1 MVSEKLVRFIAG
13 VTALSWA
20 GLHLVVGYQT
30 AVLASQVVG
39 NASLIFAIFSEYF
52 GFNAALYIFA
62 AYEIITFTRRLLL
75 PFFLLFLWN
84 TILLIVTRLIPLPI
98 IGGPLPV
105 IPPVFPALLF
115 DGILLITNSILLVRR
130 SVEQ

>member
-1 MVSEKLVRFIAG
+1 MVSEKVVRFIAG
-13 VTALSWA
+13 IIALSWA
-20 GLHLVVGYQT
+20 GLHLFVGYQV
-30 AVLASQVVG
+30 AVAASHVVG
-39 NASLIFAIFSEYF
+39 HAALILAIITEYF

-84 TILLIVTRLIPLPI
+84 TILLIVTRLTALPI

-105 IPPVFPALLF
+105 IPPVYPALIF
-115 DGILLITNSILLVRR
+115 DGILLITTSNLLVRT